1 MIFGPGKRP
10 GYPTVRGHVLQP
22 SVSTTAS
29 ISDRGPGAWRRVV
42 MACLAAVV
50 LLTAVSIC
58 VPSVALAADDDDEE
72 ESFET
77 KFIKKLFGIN
87 DRDSI
92 NYRERPPLVVPPN
105 LGQLPK
111 PEAGNVAATSPA
123 WPKDP
128 EVVERKK
135 RAAVK
140 RNTPRRSSEED
151 DRPLTPAELEMGR
164 KAGAGRVANPTG
176 PQDAESEGQRP
187 VKPSELGYKGGLLGG
202 LFKDNSKPEVA
213 TFSSEPAR
221 STLTMPPP
229 GYQTPSAAHPYGLTP
244 RRETGKPIDLSNRGT
259 GD

>member
-1 MIFGPGKRP
+1 MDFAARSG
-10 GYPTVRGHVLQP
+10 
-22 SVSTTAS
+22 
-29 ISDRGPGAWRRVV
+29 WRRI
-42 MACLAAVV
+42 MIACLAAVA
-50 LLTAVSIC
+50 LATAVSVC
-58 VPSVALAADDDDEE
+58 VPSVALAADDDEEE
-72 ESFET
+72 ESFEAR
-77 KFIKKLFGIN
+77 FFKKMFGIN

-111 PEAGNVAATSPA
+111 PETGNIAATSPA

-140 RNTPRRSSEED
+140 RNAPRRSSEDD

-164 KAGAGRVANPTG
+164 KAGAGRVTNPTG
-176 PQDAESEGQRP
+176 PQDAEADGARR
-187 VKPSELGYKGGLLGG
+187 VAPSELGYKGGLLGG

-213 TFSSEPAR
+213 TFASEPPR
-221 STLTMPPP
+221 SDLTMPPP

-244 RRETGKPIDLSNRGT
+244 RREKGKPLDISNRGT

>member
-1 MIFGPGKRP
+1 MQPNVSKAVSVESAGRP
-10 GYPTVRGHVLQP
+10 GN
-22 SVSTTAS
+22 
-29 ISDRGPGAWRRVV
+29 WRRIVT
-42 MACLAAVV
+42 ALLAAMAV
-50 LLTAVSIC
+50 LTAVSVC

-111 PEAGNVAATSPA
+111 PETGNVAATSPA

-135 RAAVK
+135 RAAAR
-140 RNTPRRSSEED
+140 RNAPRRSSEED

-164 KAGAGRVANPTG
+164 KAGAGRIANPTG
-176 PQDAESEGQRP
+176 PQDAESDGQRP
-187 VKPSELGYKGGLLGG
+187 VKPSELGYKGGLLGA
-202 LFKDNSKPEVA
+202 LFKDNTKPEVA
-213 TFSSEPAR
+213 TFKSEPVR
-221 STLTMPPP
+221 TDLTMPPP

-244 RRETGKPIDLSNRGT
+244 RQERAKPVDLSNRGT

>member
-1 MIFGPGKRP
+1 
-10 GYPTVRGHVLQP
+10 
-22 SVSTTAS
+22 
-29 ISDRGPGAWRRVV
+29 
-42 MACLAAVV
+42 MACLAAVA